1 MRENNGSENGRELY
15 YLMED
20 LKTPGKPR
28 LRFTPTILSHD
39 SLHFS
44 LIIAFYPIFKLSLIY
59 RFMTHFWIFYFTVI
73 FTLIREK
80 TFI

>member
-28 LRFTPTILSHD
+28 LRFSPTILSHD

-44 LIIAFYPIFKLSLIY
+44 LIIAFYPILNCHSYIDLSLISG
-59 RFMTHFWIFYFTVI
+59 F
-73 FTLIREK
+73 
-80 TFI
+80 FILPLFLL